1 MGYHLWIGTMESVSK
16 YGDSS
21 NNDAYQIDMFGNS
34 THDIAVPIYING
46 VGSFNLEDIDLLTAQ
61 FKNEKEFREW
71 ANEVNFGA
79 LKDADGKVMIT
90 HKYKGLREDPV
101 VYDSALLVSCATEV
115 KAKKANG
122 YLEADIW
129 LSRNDELLALAKRI
143 AKYLKN
149 KDLRGGL
156 LRLDFIPKLSEGLV
170 GYARS
175 CDLGNEK
182 NDKDNFE
189 AIYTGCLRYSSLRKF
204 IVWEKEHLL
213 AEKNKK
219 RQMALEKE
227 EIKEEERVAQ
237 EVRFRPIT
245 NPDILEI
252 YEDMRT
258 PEGEIDWDRVWR
270 EKSADDVYK
279 FGNDSELQDIGLKS
293 SSASMGDS
301 SVKNK
306 GKKK

>member
-21 NNDAYQIDMFGNS
+21 NNDAHQIDMFGNS
-34 THDIAVPIYING
+34 THDLAVPIYING

-71 ANEVNFGA
+71 ANEVNFGS
-79 LKDADGKVMIT
+79 LKDAYGKVMIT
-90 HKYKGLREDPV
+90 HKYKELREDPV
-101 VYDSALLVSCATEV
+101 VYDSPLLVSCATEV

-149 KDLRGGL
+149 KESRSGL
-156 LRLDFIPKLSEGLV
+156 LRLDFIPKLFEGLV

-182 NDKDNFE
+182 NDKENFE
-189 AIYTGCLRYSSLRKF
+189 VIYTGCLRYSSLRKF

-213 AEKNKK
+213 DKKLAKEKE
-219 RQMALEKE
+219 REDQREFEKE
-227 EIKEEERVAQ
+227 ETRLQEKRERP
-237 EVRFRPIT
+237 FKSPIVQAI
-245 NPDILEI
+245 DE
-252 YEDMRT
+252 MRT
-258 PEGEIDWDRVWR
+258 PTGEIDMDQVW
-270 EKSADDVYK
+270 SVMDVDDVY
-279 FGNDSELQDIGLKS
+279 SSDIDDLNYVGLKTY
-293 SSASMGDS
+293 D
-301 SVKNK
+301 KKTTTNNK
-306 GKKK
+306 SGKK